1 MKTKIMKMVCK
12 AVSHKRL
19 VAVCAAVG
27 MLATGMSAFAAES
40 YTVQS
45 GDNLKK
51 IAKQLYGE
59 SSKWEVIY
67 EANKDSIKN
76 PNLIYEG
83 QVFTIPDS
91 DEATAPTLET
101 ETPAPEPALEP
112 AADTPADTSAP
123 VQTTET
129 PVDIPQTEGKVLNI
143 NLTGDPKSHVSE
155 VAFRTAPGAE
165 WTIITPTGTTP
176 TIPMSDT
183 DRDLFYIGTLENY
196 TLPGDYLE
204 VRVRA
209 VLNNGKKDNTEYIWI
224 EDGRLS
230 NVPSGSNC
238 EICFDHIAQ
247 GIFVN
252 YYDNKGIL
260 IGEYSNT
267 SYTIKQTY

>member
-1 MKTKIMKMVCK
+1 MRKKLF
-12 AVSHKRL
+12 KRL
-19 VAVCAAVG
+19 AAVCAAVG
-27 MLATGMSAFAAES
+27 MLATSMSAFAAES

-91 DEATAPTLET
+91 DAAPASEVEA
-101 ETPAPEPALEP
+101 PAPETVADASANTSVSVKPAE
-112 AADTPADTSAP
+112 TSA
-123 VQTTET
+123 
-129 PVDIPQTEGKVLNI
+129 DIPQTAGKVLNI

-155 VAFRTAPGAE
+155 VAIRTAPDAE
-165 WTIITPTGTTP
+165 WMIITPTSTTP
-176 TIPMSDT
+176 TVPMSDD
-183 DRDLFYIGTLENY
+183 DRDMFYIGTLENY
-196 TLPGDYLE
+196 SLPGNYFE
-204 VRVRA
+204 IRVKA

-230 NVPSGSNC
+230 SVPSGSDCN
-238 EICFDHIAQ
+238 ILFDHIAQ

-252 YYDNKGIL
+252 YYNNGDL
-260 IGEYSNT
+260 VGEYQNT
-267 SYTIKQTY
+267 SYTILKERQD